1 MIIVDD
7 LQAGG
12 GAFGAFSAYVTSDAF
27 QKNRPNVIVWE
38 NPIYNNLAQFGDQP
52 MRELIAAASGSCQT
66 PLPVLGALDGTG
78 ATADLGGLDPS
89 RDYTLFVDAGGAAAK
104 VAQFVFLS
112 AEGFTR
118 TKTVV
123 RAHPDARTGR
133 FYVPMTGLWPGGA
146 RSVDIRL
153 DTAMSG
159 TPRVTACQ
167 F

>member
-1 MIIVDD
+1 MRFEILGCVV
-7 LQAGG
+7 
-12 GAFGAFSAYVTSDAF
+12 FSRAAA
-27 QKNRPNVIVWE
+27 RPG
-38 NPIYNNLAQFGDQP
+38 NLA
-52 MRELIAAASGSCQT
+52 L
-66 PLPVLGALDGTG
+66 PLPDSL
-78 ATADLGGLDPS
+78 
-89 RDYTLFVDAGGAAAK
+89 RGGAAAK